1 MKNQVMEFEISKIN
15 GIEDLNKLVLNKSQ
29 LEVVQ
34 SVMNNSLIVPIC
46 LDEDHRIVDGK
57 LRVLGML
64 NVGGTV
70 IDAIVIP
77 AYGSSQSKALAQY
90 ITNEHRRKM
99 SAAEKADLA
108 IDASGNFVDDDTNL
122 KLGIKSSPKDESMS
136 KSHVTKF
143 KRINELPL
151 EIKAKINEYE
161 IPVNASYELGKG
173 FKNQELDNAQLWQL
187 VDAIKDMSDR
197 KAVAH
202 IKKFIKNKSSNV
214 DVQDE
219 DVVIIDIESV
229 KFKHT
234 SITIDI
240 TKHFQDKT
248 FTLDKLTEENKQD
261 IKILIDKVFEY
272 LKNDYFAAN
281 NQSATA
287 DVDESNQEV
296 SVVQIDVTQEQVTA

>member
-1 MKNQVMEFEISKIN
+1 
-15 GIEDLNKLVLNKSQ
+15 
-29 LEVVQ
+29 
-34 SVMNNSLIVPIC
+34 
-46 LDEDHRIVDGK
+46 
-57 LRVLGML
+57 ML
-64 NVGGTV
+64 N
-70 IDAIVIP
+70 IV
-77 AYGSSQSKALAQY
+77 L
-90 ITNEHRRKM
+90 
-99 SAAEKADLA
+99 
-108 IDASGNFVDDDTNL
+108 
-122 KLGIKSSPKDESMS
+122 
-136 KSHVTKF
+136 
-143 KRINELPL
+143 
-151 EIKAKINEYE
+151 
-161 IPVNASYELGKG
+161 
-173 FKNQELDNAQLWQL
+173 AQLWQL